1 MLAMLAF
8 VATLTLG
15 APGAAHADV
24 YYFVDANGGAH
35 FTDRP
40 GDPGARLIL
49 RSESTLPVAPTRRGA
64 GNGWGRGNGQR
75 FEAEVLAAAQAA
87 RIEAALLHAVVAVES
102 GYNPQAISPKGA
114 IGLMQLMPDVARQ
127 YGVNDPT
134 DAAQNLM
141 GGARYLRDLLD
152 QFANDKSLALAAYNA
167 GANAV
172 LAYGGRIP
180 PYPETARYVP
190 AVLQYYAHN
199 RAAPA
204 KTPATRK
211 L

>member
-1 MLAMLAF
+1 M
-8 VATLTLG
+8 ATVC
-15 APGAAHADV
+15 APGAASADV
-24 YYFVDANGGAH
+24 YYFVDAEGGAH

-40 GDPGARLIL
+40 GDPGSRLIL
-49 RSESTLPVAPTRRGA
+49 RSESTLPVASTRRRA
-64 GNGWGRGNGQR
+64 ANGWGRGNGQR

-114 IGLMQLMPDVARQ
+114 IGLMQLMPDIARQ

-190 AVLQYYAHN
+190 AVLQNYALN
-199 RAAPA
+199 RATPA
-204 KTPATRK
+204 KTPSTRK